1 MSPGVMHLMS
11 SEVAE
16 LDNRPDERSFEYD
29 CCSQCDG
36 RFDNLMR

>member
-1 MSPGVMHLMS
+1 MS

-16 LDNRPDERSFEYD
+16 LDNSSEYD

-36 RFDNLMR
+36 RFDNLVR